1 MSSFYFCL
9 ERLKE
14 AFYTLPS
21 VTPKYAAKLASDF
34 IKLPADTRKK
44 LLNEL
49 SDTEGSIKICS
60 VCGNYSSEE
69 ICDICADKERDSSLI
84 CVVEEVMDVTSV
96 EDAGFNGMYHV
107 LGGRIDPLNKILPEN
122 LNMDSLFK
130 RLETGSVKEVI
141 LATNLNRKG
150 IATSR
155 YIYNEITRR
164 FGDVKISHPAHGL
177 SEGSEIIYV
186 NPHTLKE
193 ALEER
198 RPFE

>member
-1 MSSFYFCL
+1 M

-34 IKLPADTRKK
+34 IKLPADARKK

-49 SDTEGSIKICS
+49 SDAEGSIKVCS
-60 VCGNYSSEE
+60 VCGNYSSDE
-69 ICDICADKERDSSLI
+69 ICDICSDESRDASLI
-84 CVVEEVMDVTSV
+84 CVVEEVMDLAVL
-96 EDAGFNGMYHV
+96 EDAGFNGKYHI

-130 RLETGSVKEVI
+130 RLEGGAVKEVV
-141 LATNLNRKG
+141 LAMNLNRKG
-150 IATSR
+150 IATAR

-164 FGDVKISHPAHGL
+164 FGNIKISHPAHGL

-193 ALEER
+193 ALEGR
-198 RPFE
+198 RSFE